1 MLKIIK
7 RRKIW
12 FTISGVLVVASI
24 VLLIV
29 YGLNLGIDFKGGS
42 LMEIKF
48 NQEAPDKEEIEG
60 LLSESQIM
68 DYKVQPAQ
76 DGTFI
81 LRMEDLSEE
90 SHQSLLESFKEKYQ
104 EMEGN
109 FEELR
114 FESIGPTI
122 GQELRE
128 KAIYAILLV
137 LICIVL
143 YIAYAFR
150 KVSTKIPSY
159 RFGVCAIIALF
170 HDILILL
177 GIFVLLGKFWDVQLD
192 SLFVIALLTVL
203 GYSVND
209 TIVVFDR
216 IRFNLLRTDNT
227 RLNETVDL
235 SLNQTLTRSLNTSL
249 TTLLVLVALYLFG
262 GSTIQWFVLALIIG
276 VITGTYSSIFV
287 ASPILVAWEKFR
299 KK

>member
-12 FTISGVLVVASI
+12 FAASGILVATSVI
-24 VLLIV
+24 LLLV

-48 NQEAPDKEEIEG
+48 NQESPDKEEIEG
-60 LLSESQIM
+60 LLGESEIK

-76 DGTFI
+76 DGSFI
-81 LRMEDLSEE
+81 LRMEDLTEE
-90 SHQSLLESFKEKYQ
+90 THQSLLDAFKEKYQ
-104 EMEGN
+104 EIEGN

-227 RLNETVDL
+227 RLNQTVEL

-262 GSTIQWFVLALIIG
+262 GATIQWFVLALIIG
-276 VITGTYSSIFV
+276 VIAGTYSSIFV

>member
-90 SHQSLLESFKEKYQ
+90 SHQSLLESFKEKYH